1 MFTARSRQN
10 PFSRRPRKD
19 NGSPEPAP
27 EPAQAP
33 QIDTEAEHRARVAEV
48 ERMREEMI
56 AAAAQLTM
64 ETAAKPSEPLYDL
77 VSPEVSEVGTPVLAS
92 SEQSAPV
99 EEPEEPKRGRGRPR
113 PQATIDRDNAVY
125 NLLKIADKD
134 GATKEA
140 LAVALGEKEQQV
152 YSSLRQLK
160 REGRAEVLYIKGHGY
175 RWFAIV
181 SLLTS
186 ENA

>member
-1 MFTARSRQN
+1 MFTARNRQN

-19 NGSPEPAP
+19 NA
-27 EPAQAP
+27 PAQAP

-77 VSPEVSEVGTPVLAS
+77 VSPEVSEVGTPVLVS
-92 SEQSAPV
+92 SEQSSLAESAPV

-175 RWFAIV
+175 RWFA
-181 SLLTS
+181 L
-186 ENA
+186 